1 MITLLGIPF
10 DFQGLSYYRTDK
22 NIEIGEQVIVKT
34 DHGTYLGTVKK
45 MRVATEETAPIST
58 RHSHRLNASPLILTK
73 R

>member
-34 DHGTYLGTVKK
+34 DHGT
-45 MRVATEETAPIST
+45 
-58 RHSHRLNASPLILTK
+58 
-73 R
+73 